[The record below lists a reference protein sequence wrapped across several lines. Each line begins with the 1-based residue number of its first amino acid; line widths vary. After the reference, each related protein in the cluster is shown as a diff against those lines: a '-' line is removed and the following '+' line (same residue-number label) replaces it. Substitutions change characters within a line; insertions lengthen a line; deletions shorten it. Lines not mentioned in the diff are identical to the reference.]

1 MPQKL
6 DPGSLKIDFSSLNQV
21 ENSWCFCF
29 VYPAAFFFPQDVLL
43 EYTAYLR
50 ETENPTETRIN
61 GWSRE
66 KMIVIKDVLW
76 LSVNTSDV
84 YLVFNNKHIQSAALM
99 EKSSA
104 LRCVSQIGQTLE
116 AALAARQG
124 SFNNNNN
131 NKV

>member
-1 MPQKL
+1 MYLLLEIKYN
-6 DPGSLKIDFSSLNQV
+6 IIMFI
-21 ENSWCFCF
+21 
-29 VYPAAFFFPQDVLL
+29 FFPQDVLL

-50 ETENPTETRIN
+50 ETENLTETRIN
-61 GWSRE
+61 GWSWE

-84 YLVFNNKHIQSAALM
+84 YLVFNNKHIRSAALM

-131 NKV
+131 KV